1 MASVPVEQGTEEH
14 HPGVREYAI
23 IAVILTVIT
32 AVEVALFYIPSIH
45 DHLAYFLIVL
55 SLLKFVIVVGYY
67 MHLKMDNRL
76 FRYMFAAGFIIA
88 VSIVSAFL
96 ALFDRW

>member
-1 MASVPVEQGTEEH
+1 MASIPEPVEEH

-32 AVEVALFYIPSIH
+32 SIEVALFYISAI
-45 DHLAYFLIVL
+45 DNYLAYLLLVL

-67 MHLKMDNRL
+67 MHLKMDHKL
-76 FRYMFAAGFIIA
+76 FTYVFTAGFIIA
-88 VSIVSAFL
+88 LGIVSTL
-96 ALFDRW
+96 MALFHRW

>member
-1 MASVPVEQGTEEH
+1 MATLPEPAEEH

-23 IAVILTVIT
+23 IAVILTIIT
-32 AVEVALFYIPSIH
+32 SVEVALFYIEQVE
-45 DHLAYFLIVL
+45 DYLAIMLLTL
-55 SLLKFVIVVGYY
+55 SLLKFIIVVGYY

-76 FRYMFAAGFIIA
+76 FRLFFAAGFIIA
-88 VSIVSAFL
+88 VSIVSTFM